1 MTLRDR
7 YRRTFSPIPD
17 NDDSRYLKV
26 KRSMAAIKCVLHE
39 RKQITQLIKAEEEA
53 KNASQGDKQGA
64 LTTTTSSVKG
74 VSDEEPRLP

>member
-1 MTLRDR
+1 MLTLRDR

-53 KNASQGDKQGA
+53 KEASKGDKASA
-64 LTTTTSSVKG
+64 LTTSSKG
-74 VSDEEPRLP
+74 VSGEEPRLP